1 MTGPLA
7 VVSFLR
13 RTLSSMPSRSKP
25 SPPTKAA
32 KASAS
37 STPVADAVVVL
48 TTGVPAA
55 ISSKAAAKARGN
67 GAAKASKIAKAVIV
81 VKSDEHDERDEDED
95 ERDEDADEEADP
107 ADTELVEGEGAAA
120 LAEDDENIGKVEWE
134 DDDEAGSGRG
144 RGRERDRNDRTSD
157 AAPPSTALAA
167 PASSSGVS
175 RMDPLAVYMREVHRH
190 PVLSP
195 EEQQGLARTF
205 LETQNPELAA
215 KLVTTNLRLVVKI
228 AYEYR
233 RACKNIMDLVQ
244 EGNIGLLQAVKRYD
258 PYRGVRLSSYAA
270 WWIRAYMLRYVL
282 NNFRLVKLGTT
293 QNQRRLFFNLNKAR
307 AKLSAMGIDATDEA
321 IAKQLDVTPD
331 DVREMT
337 VRLGSSEAS
346 LDAPVGNGDGDGKSL
361 ARVDA
366 LPSLDT
372 PADESLAHL
381 EMLSLMREHLVDFRE
396 TLPVASKELVIFDKR
411 LVSDEPLTL
420 QEIGDSYGISR
431 ERVRQLEQR
440 VTTKLRAYL
449 IERVGEVV
457 DPRP

>member
-1 MTGPLA
+1 M
-7 VVSFLR
+7 
-13 RTLSSMPSRSKP
+13 SSP
-25 SPPTKAA
+25 SPPPLPPSAAVTAAPSEKSAAEVIVVPPSSRPVASGRSALPAKAA
-32 KASAS
+32 KAANA
-37 STPVADAVVVL
+37 TK
-48 TTGVPAA
+48 G
-55 ISSKAAAKARGN
+55 AKP
-67 GAAKASKIAKAVIV
+67 VIV
-81 VKSDEHDERDEDED
+81 VAKDDAHEEEEDDDESD
-95 ERDEDADEEADP
+95 DP
-107 ADTELVEGEGAAA
+107 VDSELVEGDAPA
-120 LAEDDENIGKVEWE
+120 LAGDEDDEDLGKVDWDE
-134 DDDEAGSGRG
+134 DDDAPRG
-144 RGRERDRNDRTSD
+144 RGSRSKHSD
-157 AAPPSTALAA
+157 APPSSALA
-167 PASSSGVS
+167 PVSSSGIS
-175 RMDPLAVYMREVHRH
+175 RMDPLAVYMREVQRH

-307 AKLSAMGIDATDEA
+307 AKLSAMGIDPTDEA
-321 IAKQLDVTPD
+321 IAKQLDVTTD

-337 VRLGSSEAS
+337 VRLGASEAS
-346 LDAPVGNGDGDGKSL
+346 LDAPVGNGGDEGKAL
-361 ARVDA
+361 TRIDA
-366 LPSLDT
+366 MPSLDA

-381 EMLSLMREHLVDFRE
+381 QMLSLMRDHLVDFRE
-396 TLPVASKELVIFDKR
+396 TLPAASKELVIFDKR
-411 LVSDEPLTL
+411 LVADEPLTL

-449 IERVGEVV
+449 IERVGDVV
-457 DPRP
+457 DDGP

>member
-1 MTGPLA
+1 
-7 VVSFLR
+7 
-13 RTLSSMPSRSKP
+13 MPAPSKP
-25 SPPTKAA
+25 SRPTKAA

-37 STPVADAVVVL
+37 STPDAVADAVVVV
-48 TTGVPAA
+48 TPVVTEAF
-55 ISSKAAAKARGN
+55 AAKARGN
-67 GAAKASKIAKAVIV
+67 GAAKARGSGAAKAPKRAKSVIV
-81 VKSDEHDERDEDED
+81 VKSDEDEQDEQDDES
-95 ERDEDADEEADP
+95 RDEDADEEADS
-107 ADTELVEGEGAAA
+107 AETELVDGDDAAA

-134 DDDEAGSGRG
+134 DDDEAGAGRARG
-144 RGRERDRNDRTSD
+144 RGRSDRTSD
-157 AAPPSTALAA
+157 ASPPSTALAA

-195 EEQQGLARTF
+195 EEQQALARTF

-346 LDAPVGNGDGDGKSL
+346 LDAPVGNGDGDGKAL